1 MAVMAWKPS
10 KMQSMASKR
19 RSPKMLP
26 MTLPKTI
33 MSSQCLLMKQLQLH
47 LRLLLKQKRRRTKR
61 PRLSTKQS
69 KKPKTS
75 WKKRSRLKLK
85 KWKKKRKNSL
95 KSWRRKMKRL
105 RQSLPMRLL
114 MNFPMRMT
122 KRMLL

>member
-10 KMQSMASKR
+10 KMQSMTSRR
-19 RSPKMLP
+19 RSPTM
-26 MTLPKTI
+26 LPKTI
-33 MSSQCLLMKQLQLH
+33 MSSKCLLMKQLQLH

-69 KKPKTS
+69 KRPKTS
-75 WKKRSRLKLK
+75 WKKISKLNLK